1 MPHCQSKGWVSRG
14 SAFLKALL
22 MRPDDCI
29 KRASKQCPN
38 TILDFKENG
47 GVLNAS
53 STLPLTAGFHEDQQ
67 AALCGLLVFVPGEIM
82 KPIPFNMKGTEYA
95 LTIKIATYPEGNLAI
110 KLYQESFGQLV
121 FWDSLT
127 VNPGGLCPKDC
138 GFINTKSTGKRFY
151 AWIKRNGLGER
162 TGQVRLEDGVEYVE
176 YLFNAKKLKKL
187 DPDGYTYYERRLKG
201 ELGRRYER
209 LYLAL
214 RRLATTFRISTIQI
228 TADGAGCRTPSI
240 RLHCGSR
247 LKTPHI
253 TDTLPLSTAG
263 SYCGPLSQTATPVLC
278 RATCTVSG
286 MIWRLICSPYIKV
299 NFRSMRLGLKNAE
312 EKVTQGMTRPLHKH

>member
-1 MPHCQSKGWVSRG
+1 
-14 SAFLKALL
+14 
-22 MRPDDCI
+22 
-29 KRASKQCPN
+29 
-38 TILDFKENG
+38 
-47 GVLNAS
+47 
-53 STLPLTAGFHEDQQ
+53 
-67 AALCGLLVFVPGEIM
+67 
-82 KPIPFNMKGTEYA
+82 MKGTEYA

-127 VNPGGLCPKDC
+127 VNLGGLCPKDC

-209 LYLAL
+209 LYQAL
-214 RRLATTFRISTIQI
+214 QRLAN
-228 TADGAGCRTPSI
+228 
-240 RLHCGSR
+240 
-247 LKTPHI
+247 HI
-253 TDTLPLSTAG
+253 PDFCYTD
-263 SYCGPLSQTATPVLC
+263 
-278 RATCTVSG
+278 
-286 MIWRLICSPYIKV
+286 
-299 NFRSMRLGLKNAE
+299 
-312 EKVTQGMTRPLHKH
+312 

>member
-1 MPHCQSKGWVSRG
+1 
-14 SAFLKALL
+14 
-22 MRPDDCI
+22 
-29 KRASKQCPN
+29 
-38 TILDFKENG
+38 
-47 GVLNAS
+47 
-53 STLPLTAGFHEDQQ
+53 
-67 AALCGLLVFVPGEIM
+67 M

-127 VNPGGLCPKDC
+127 VNLGGLCPKDC

-187 DPDGYTYYERRLKG
+187 DPDGYTYYTRRLKG

-209 LYLAL
+209 LYQVL
-214 RRLATTFRISTIQI
+214 RRLANHIPDFCYTDYSGWRRLSDSINTPPLWIEAEDPAHHRHLTFEHRGVILRTT
-228 TADGAGCRTPSI
+228 
-240 RLHCGSR
+240 
-247 LKTPHI
+247 I
-253 TDTLPLSTAG
+253 TDCDTDTVQSNLYRLRDDMAADLLTLYQGELPVYAPWSEERRRKSDARHDPSLAQTFKETSEVRQKAAKKKFRKRSTK
-263 SYCGPLSQTATPVLC
+263 S
-278 RATCTVSG
+278 
-286 MIWRLICSPYIKV
+286 
-299 NFRSMRLGLKNAE
+299 
-312 EKVTQGMTRPLHKH
+312 